1 MLIKVFLYRSEFT
14 NNIHNALFLVVDVT
28 AVVVV
33 VVVSEKPDLFK
44 SDVENFKCQSSLVRF

>member
-14 NNIHNALFLVVDVT
+14 NNIHNAFFLVYEV
-28 AVVVV
+28 AAVVV

-44 SDVENFKCQSSLVRF
+44 SDVENF